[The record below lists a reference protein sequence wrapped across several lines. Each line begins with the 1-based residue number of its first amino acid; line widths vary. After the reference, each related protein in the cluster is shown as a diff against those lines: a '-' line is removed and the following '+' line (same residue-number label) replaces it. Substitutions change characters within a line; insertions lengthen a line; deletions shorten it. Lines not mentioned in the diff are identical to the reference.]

1 MPTHCRQ
8 ELKFRAFSRNPT
20 VFIVSQRTSSIRH
33 ADKIIVLDGGKMV
46 GLGTHEELLKSCDL
60 YCEIH
65 YSQFEK
71 EGAFTTLKV
80 MWLLI
85 TLVSHCARQVIPT
98 VTPMATTF
106 SNTFAS

>member
-1 MPTHCRQ
+1 MLFRSRALVKKPEILILDDSASALDYATDARLRQ
-8 ELKFRAFSRNPT
+8 SLKSLDYNPT

-71 EGAFTTLKV
+71 EGA
-80 MWLLI
+80 
-85 TLVSHCARQVIPT
+85 
-98 VTPMATTF
+98 
-106 SNTFAS
+106 